1 MGTPYKMK
9 GSPMQ
14 RNFNM
19 TGSSASTTPKYN
31 MKNKGNFNFTGDSK
45 STTPKYSSTKAAKAN
60 KGVSTSRPP
69 TNNPKYKPS
78 NTRIA
83 GPGTR
88 KLSIEAAKKVAK
100 VGKFMRGTTLIGAA
114 SELFKGYKNVNPKI
128 SKPLTSGKI

>member
-1 MGTPYKMK
+1 MAFKMK

-45 STTPKYSSTKAAKAN
+45 STTPKYSTTKAAKLN
-60 KGVSTSRPP
+60 KGVSGVT
-69 TNNPKYKPS
+69 PKNTAS

-88 KLSIEAAKKVAK
+88 KLSIEAAKKVAQ
-100 VGKFMRGTTLIGAA
+100 VGKFMRGATLVGAA